1 MNIYELIRGRRHYVA
16 EDRVRSYL
24 YQLMKSLDHMHRNGI
39 FHRCGPAAGV
49 TQDLSQLSGWLQLH
63 CWQQLDAEAAAA
75 PSARTS
81 AQLAAV

>member
-39 FHRCGPAAGV
+39 FHRCGTPAGFLEVSSKILWNVSAAE
-49 TQDLSQLSGWLQLH
+49 WLPAI
-63 CWQQLDAEAAAA
+63 D
-75 PSARTS
+75 R
-81 AQLAAV
+81 